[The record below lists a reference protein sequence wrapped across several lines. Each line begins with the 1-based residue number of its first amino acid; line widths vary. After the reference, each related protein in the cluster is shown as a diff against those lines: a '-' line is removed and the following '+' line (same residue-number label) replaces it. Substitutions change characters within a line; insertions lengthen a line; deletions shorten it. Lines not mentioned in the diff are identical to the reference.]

1 MEGFQQCTKGHFFK
15 DALSTC
21 PYCPSSANA
30 VSGDKT
36 EVIIGDNQKT
46 IDTQKTQVFGGGD
59 TTKNSSNVSASKQPF
74 DSTKTII
81 NGGTFQNANQ
91 NEQQVVRRKLRG
103 WIVSFDIEDFGI
115 DYRII
120 EGKNSIGSGPSCD
133 ITVKDN
139 QVSSLHALILCRKN
153 KFLLSDEMSSNGT
166 LLNEEDLTPREPY
179 ELNDGDEV
187 KVGTTT
193 FLFKTAFKN

>member
-81 NGGTFQNANQ
+81 NGGTSQNANQ

>member
-1 MEGFQQCTKGHFFK
+1 MEGFQQCTNGHFFK
-15 DALSTC
+15 DALATC

-36 EVIIGDNQKT
+36 EVILGGNQKT

-81 NGGTFQNANQ
+81 NGGTSQNANQ

-103 WIVSFDIEDFGI
+103 WLVSFDIEDFGI